1 MENGV
6 KTVVSMNKQG
16 RITVPA
22 AARRALHVE
31 DEAQFE
37 MEVTDDAL
45 ILRPAFVIP
54 REDAWAYTP
63 EHLESMRRSE
73 EDIAAGRVYRMTKA
87 ALQEL
92 ARRAD
97 AAQARGEEHHV
108 TITELDELGERIRPD
123 ELGEG
128 SPADESK

>member
-1 MENGV
+1 M

-22 AARRALHVE
+22 SARRALRLE
-31 DEAQFE
+31 GEAQFE

-63 EHLESMRRSE
+63 EHLESMRRAE

-87 ALQEL
+87 GLKEL
-92 ARRAD
+92 MRRAD
-97 AAQARGEEHHV
+97 VAAEAGVEYHLTE
-108 TITELDELGERIRPD
+108 TELDELGERLRPD
-123 ELGEG
+123 ELGKRLG
-128 SPADESK
+128 PDENE